1 MIYVECAVT
10 PVEDPLSIL
19 KLKLSRMRTKRCA
32 VINVCDDCLK
42 LKSVK
47 QIKGIKGP
55 QKQGKSDVMHP
66 LK

>member
-32 VINVCDDCLK
+32 VMNVCEDCLK
-42 LKSVK
+42 LKCVK
-47 QIKGIKGP
+47 QIKGP
-55 QKQGKSDVMHP
+55 QKQGKSDVMRP